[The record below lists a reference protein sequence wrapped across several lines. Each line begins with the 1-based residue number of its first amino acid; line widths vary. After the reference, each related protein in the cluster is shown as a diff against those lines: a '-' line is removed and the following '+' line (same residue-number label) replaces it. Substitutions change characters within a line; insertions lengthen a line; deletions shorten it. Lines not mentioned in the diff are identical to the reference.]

1 MEKKV
6 RLSIVFLLLAAFVMA
21 QSAYDDLLKT
31 VYKNTVPQIKAAE
44 LRKKIQME
52 QNLVILDTRS
62 SEEFEV
68 SHIPGA
74 SLVDYDNF
82 KPQEVIRYDKNSK
95 VIVYC
100 TVGARS
106 ENIGEKLLELGFTDV
121 ENLYGG
127 IFQWVNEDGPIVNKN
142 NQPTDSV
149 HTYSWL
155 WSHWLKKGVKVR

>member
-1 MEKKV
+1 MEKKIQ
-6 RLSIVFLLLAAFVMA
+6 LSIMFLFLVGLAMA
-21 QSAYDDLLKT
+21 QSAYDDLLKN
-31 VYKNTVPQIKAAE
+31 VYKNTVPQIKTAE
-44 LRKKIQME
+44 LKKEIGAK

-62 SEEFEV
+62 PEEYEV

-74 SLVDYDNF
+74 KLIDYDNF
-82 KPQEVIRYDKNSK
+82 QPQDVISLNKSSK
-95 VIVYC
+95 VVVYC

-106 ENIGEKLLELGFTDV
+106 ENIGEKLLKMGFTDV

-127 IFQWVNEDGPIVNKN
+127 IFQWVNEDGAIVNKK

>member
-1 MEKKV
+1 
-6 RLSIVFLLLAAFVMA
+6 MA

-31 VYKNTVPQIKAAE
+31 VYKNTVPQIRTAE
-44 LRKKIQME
+44 LKIKIE
-52 QNLVILDTRS
+52 TKQNLAILDTRS
-62 SEEFEV
+62 PEEYEV
-68 SHIPGA
+68 SHILGA
-74 SLVDYDNF
+74 KLIDYNNF
-82 KPQEVIRYDKNSK
+82 KPQDVLPFNKSSE

-121 ENLYGG
+121 KNLYGG
-127 IFQWVNEDGPIVNKN
+127 IFQWVNEDGPIVNKK

-155 WSHWLKKGVKVR
+155 WSYWLEKGVKVR

>member
-1 MEKKV
+1 
-6 RLSIVFLLLAAFVMA
+6 MA

-44 LRKKIQME
+44 LKEKIE
-52 QNLVILDTRS
+52 TKQNVVILDTRS
-62 SEEFEV
+62 TEEYEV

-74 SLVDYDNF
+74 VHVEYDNF
-82 KPQEVIRYDKNSK
+82 KPRDVLRYDKSSE

-106 ENIGEKLLELGFTDV
+106 ENIGEKLLEIGFTDV

-127 IFQWVNEDGPIVNKN
+127 IFQWVNEDGSIVNKK